1 MMNNLEM
8 NATNQQVEYYL
19 IDIFNFSKKIIFE
32 VVIIVKTALFLI
44 NSFSSLVLIIY
55 IFKIYYM

>member
-8 NATNQQVEYYL
+8 NATNKQYYL

-32 VVIIVKTALFLI
+32 VAIIVKTALFLI